1 MPSSTKRI
9 YEMSGISILSDTN
22 PIIYLLDGNAEVAAF
37 LDEKQV
43 WISVITELELFGKK
57 GLSNAEISE
66 IDSLLNSCFIAEL
79 TPQIK
84 QISKELMQLY
94 SIRLPDAII
103 AATAMY
109 LDIPLFSADIEFQKI
124 PELKFILLEL

>member
-1 MPSSTKRI
+1 
-9 YEMSGISILSDTN
+9 MSGISILSDTN
-22 PIIYLLDGNAEVAAF
+22 PIIYLLDGNVEVAAF

-57 GLSNAEISE
+57 GLSKAEISE
-66 IDSLLNSCFIAEL
+66 FDSLLSSCFIAEL

-84 QISKELMQLY
+84 QISKELMQKY

-103 AATAMY
+103 ASTAMY
-109 LDIPLFSADIEFQKI
+109 LDIPLLSADLEFQKI

>member
-1 MPSSTKRI
+1 
-9 YEMSGISILSDTN
+9 MSGISILSDTN
-22 PIIYLLDGNAEVAAF
+22 PIIYLLDGNVEVAAF

-57 GLSNAEISE
+57 GLSKAEISE
-66 IDSLLNSCFIAEL
+66 IDSLLSSCFIAEL

-84 QISKELMQLY
+84 QISKELMQKY

-103 AATAMY
+103 SSKAMY
-109 LDIPLFSADIEFQKI
+109 LDIPLLSADLEFQKI

>member
-1 MPSSTKRI
+1 
-9 YEMSGISILSDTN
+9 MSGISILSDTN
-22 PIIYLLDGNAEVAAF
+22 PIICLLDGNVEVAAF

-57 GLSNAEISE
+57 GLSKAEISE
-66 IDSLLNSCFIAEL
+66 IDSLLSSCFIAEL

-84 QISKELMQLY
+84 QISKEVMQKY

-103 AATAMY
+103 SSKAMY
-109 LDIPLFSADIEFQKI
+109 LDIPLLSADLEFQKI